1 MMTHILLSQYKKP
14 TMPLQILLTGF
25 GPFGNVVDNPT
36 ERLLRH
42 FEGQTHS
49 GLELTTCALPTSFGR
64 GPQAFKAALE
74 AGGRDGQ
81 SFDVVLMLGVAAG
94 SYAWR
99 VETQGLNWDDPRIP
113 DVDGFS
119 TPGRTIVDGS
129 PAQLPSTLSPSLL
142 AQAIETVGVPV
153 ILSNSA
159 GAYLCN
165 HLLYIALHHVQASGH
180 PAQVGFLHIPAD
192 EHTYALDATTP
203 SVCTFPFAQHVDV
216 IRAVLS
222 YVAQYAGR
230 D

>member
-1 MMTHILLSQYKKP
+1 
-14 TMPLQILLTGF
+14 
-25 GPFGNVVDNPT
+25 
-36 ERLLRH
+36 
-42 FEGQTHS
+42 
-49 GLELTTCALPTSFGR
+49 
-64 GPQAFKAALE
+64 
-74 AGGRDGQ
+74 
-81 SFDVVLMLGVAAG
+81 MLGVAAG

-119 TPGRTIVDGS
+119 TPGRIIVEGS

-165 HLLYIALHHVQASGH
+165 HLLYVALHHVQVSGY

-192 EHTYALDATTP
+192 EHTYAPPDSDAAPTTP
-203 SVCTFPFAQHVDV
+203 SGAVFPFAQHIDV
-216 IRAVLS
+216 IRRRAV
-222 YVAQYAGR
+222 VCGAVR
-230 D
+230 K